1 VHDLSF
7 TDQSLDRWSP
17 FQDFRVTNDDTPT
30 LNGWWALEIN
40 RWCERELDARIFGKL
55 GDVIPELCL
64 CVTSERDRDPDPT
77 VRQEH

>member
-30 LNGWWALEIN
+30 LDRWWALEIN
-40 RWCERELDARIFGKL
+40 CGSERELDAWIFGEL

-64 CVTSERDRDPDPT
+64 CIASERDSDPDPT

>member
-17 FQDFRVTNDDTPT
+17 LQDLCVTNDNTPT
-30 LNGWWALEIN
+30 LNRWWALKIN
-40 RWCERELDARIFGKL
+40 RWCQRELDARIFGKL
-55 GDVIPELCL
+55 GNVIPQLCL
-64 CVTSERDRDPDPT
+64 SIASERDSDPDPT